1 MQLGWCPGS
10 GCPDWALAAPG
21 DACALPPCI
30 PCRPGILPCTPPGR
44 FVAVEPL
51 QLDGSGSI
59 GRRAVVCARWT
70 DEAYRARRCPPEEWQ
85 RRYGTHGVDT
95 IWT

>member
-1 MQLGWCPGS
+1 M
-10 GCPDWALAAPG
+10 
-21 DACALPPCI
+21 
-30 PCRPGILPCTPPGR
+30 
-44 FVAVEPL
+44 AVEPL

-85 RRYGTHGVDT
+85 RRYGAHGVDT